1 MQDSLKTQIL
11 NKAFELLKK
20 YPLCDNC
27 LGRCF
32 ARLSLG
38 HTNEERGKAIKLLLL
53 MEIDRLIKEH
63 EIEDISQLKEIL
75 YNIGPLAIT
84 LYQNYFSDSFQNR
97 VCYLCENKINEYKEK
112 FEKKALEKL
121 QKDKTFV
128 LGVKLS
134 EELKKREEKFVIE
147 NQLLYYESLKNEIKR
162 EVGKNLLKKGFT
174 PDFDNPQVEI
184 IYDIENDA
192 VIELTRTT
200 KYLAFYNRLARG
212 IPISSWASRTGESLE
227 SILGIKIVAPY
238 SEFVEFRVIDDYPL
252 IVENITEKELHVKD
266 FHIFVA
272 SKVAGKELSTI
283 YTIRPT
289 KRLYRVTI
297 YSEQEIK
304 DGIRIYDNLYDIFVE
319 AKDFKEL
326 LSKLSGLTVISVDVI
341 STYGKSELLA
351 DTYIKSSST
360 KI

>member
-1 MQDSLKTQIL
+1 MQSSLKTQIL
-11 NKAFELLKK
+11 NKAFDLLKK

-53 MEIDRLIKEH
+53 MEMDRLIKEH
-63 EIEDISQLKEIL
+63 EIEDISQLKEFF
-75 YNIGPLAIT
+75 YNIGQYAIT
-84 LYQNYFSDSFQNR
+84 LYQNYFNDSFQNR
-97 VCYLCENKINEYKEK
+97 SCYICNNKINEYKEK

-121 QKDKTFV
+121 EKGKTFV

-134 EELKKREEKFVIE
+134 EELKKKEERFIIE
-147 NQLLYYESLKNEIKR
+147 NQLFYYESIKNEIKR
-162 EVGKNLLKKGFT
+162 EVGKNLSKMGFT

-184 IYDIENDA
+184 VYDVEDDT
-192 VIELTRTT
+192 VIKFSRTT

-212 IPISSWASRTGESLE
+212 IPISSWVSKTGDSLE
-227 SILGIKIVAPY
+227 NILGSKIIAPY
-238 SEFVEFRVIDDYPL
+238 SEFVEFRIIDDYPL
-252 IVENITEKELHVKD
+252 VIENASEKELHVRD
-266 FHIFVA
+266 FHILVA
-272 SKVAGKELSTI
+272 SKVSGKELSTI

-289 KRLYRVTI
+289 KRLYRVTV

-304 DGIRIYDNLYDIFVE
+304 DGIRIYGNLYDIFLE

-326 LSKLSGLTVISVDVI
+326 LSKLNGLTVISVDVI
-341 STYGKSELLA
+341 FTYGKGELLA
-351 DTYIKSSST
+351 DTYIKNSST
-360 KI
+360 

>member
-1 MQDSLKTQIL
+1 MQNSLKTQIL
-11 NKAFELLKK
+11 NKAFELLSK

-63 EIEDISQLKEIL
+63 EIEDISKLKEIF
-75 YNIGPLAIT
+75 YNIGPLAIS
-84 LYQNYFSDSFQNR
+84 LYQNYFSDNFQYR
-97 VCYLCENKINEYKEK
+97 PCYICDNKINEYKEK

-121 QKDKTFV
+121 EKGKTFV

-134 EELKKREEKFVIE
+134 EELKKKEENFVIE
-147 NQLLYYESLKNEIKR
+147 NQLFYYESIKNEIKR
-162 EVGKNLLKKGFT
+162 EVGKNLLKRGFT

-184 IYDIENDA
+184 VYDIENDT
-192 VIELTRTT
+192 VIEFVRNY

-212 IPISSWASRTGESLE
+212 IPISAWASKTGESLE
-227 SILGIKIVAPY
+227 NILNTKITAPY
-238 SEFVEFRVIDDYPL
+238 SEFTEFRIIDDYPL
-252 IVENITEKELHVKD
+252 IIENISEKEFHAKD
-266 FHIFVA
+266 FHILVT
-272 SKVAGKELSTI
+272 SKVSGKELSTI

-297 YSEQEIK
+297 YSEQEVK
-304 DGIRIYDNLYDIFVE
+304 DGIRIYGNLYDIFVE
-319 AKDFKEL
+319 AKDSKEL
-326 LSKLSGLTVISVDVI
+326 LAKLEGLTVISIDVI
-341 STYGKSELLA
+341 STYGRGELLA
-351 DTYIKSSST
+351 DTYIKSDST
-360 KI
+360 

>member
-1 MQDSLKTQIL
+1 LQNSLKTQIL
-11 NKAFELLKK
+11 NKAFELLSK

-63 EIEDISQLKEIL
+63 EIEDISRLKDIF
-75 YNIGPLAIT
+75 YNIGSLAIS
-84 LYQNYFSDSFQNR
+84 LYQNYFSDSFQYR
-97 VCYLCENKINEYKEK
+97 TCYICDNKINEYKEK

-121 QKDKTFV
+121 ERGKTFV

-134 EELKKREEKFVIE
+134 EELKKREENFVIE
-147 NQLLYYESLKNEIKR
+147 NQLFYYESIKSEIKR

-184 IYDIENDA
+184 VYDIENDT
-192 VIELTRTT
+192 VIEFTRSY

-212 IPISSWASRTGESLE
+212 IPISSWASKTGESLE
-227 SILGIKIVAPY
+227 SALGTKITAPY
-238 SEFVEFRVIDDYPL
+238 SEYVEFRIIDDYPL
-252 IVENITEKELHVKD
+252 IIENITEKEFHVKD
-266 FHIFVA
+266 FHILII
-272 SKVAGKELSTI
+272 SKVSGKELSTI

-297 YSEQEIK
+297 YSEQEVK
-304 DGIRIYDNLYDIFVE
+304 DGIKIYDNLYDIFVE
-319 AKDFKEL
+319 AKDSKEL
-326 LSKLSGLTVISVDVI
+326 LSKLEGLAVISIDLI
-341 STYGKSELLA
+341 STYGKGDILA

-360 KI
+360 